1 MKHIYLYFLFIT
13 ALVQAQIPSNYY
25 DTATGTGYT
34 LKTQLY
40 NIVSTGHVDQGY
52 GALYTAYQ
60 TTHND
65 DYYENDDSVL
75 DFYSENP
82 SGTDSYF
89 YTHGNRQCG
98 SYNSENDC
106 YNREHL
112 FPQGFFNG
120 NAPMKADVHHVI
132 PSDGYV
138 NGQRSNYPFG
148 EVSSPTWTSNNGSK
162 VGPNTFGSYS
172 GTVFEPI
179 DEFKGDIARALLYF
193 AVRYEN
199 NWNDSGWDPH
209 TDNNNPLNGTSDQF
223 YEDWYIDL
231 LLDWHA
237 NDPVVQAEIDRNN
250 AAYNFQGNANPFV
263 DHPEFVNMIWNPT
276 ADTQAPTAPTNL
288 VASNPTD
295 NTVDLNWTASTDN
308 VAVTSYDIYVDGVNT
323 FNTANTSFTATS
335 LSANTN
341 YCFTIK
347 AKDAANNISPFSNQ
361 DCEMTTN
368 NGSGGGTST
377 ELFFSEYIEGSSY
390 NKALEIAN
398 FTGAPVNLSTYSVR
412 RDGNGGGSWDSGI
425 TLSGTLA
432 HGDVYIIANESIS
445 TSCASPSIIDR
456 SIQESSTPTSFNGN
470 DPVGLFKNGSLIDVI
485 GTFGGGGSNFAQ
497 NTTLVRNSNI
507 ASPNTTYTVSEWTSY
522 PSNTCNNLGS
532 HTINV
537 LSTSNSEVNKISIYP
552 NPVKENTIYFNT
564 NKALDIK
571 IYDILGKLVI
581 SKSILPNNA
590 YIDISNLNKGL
601 YLVKVS
607 SENQNITKK
616 LIRQ

>member
-98 SYNSENDC
+98 SYDSENDC

-112 FPQGFFNG
+112 FPQGFFDQNY
-120 NAPMKADVHHVI
+120 PMRSDVHHVI

-138 NGQRSNYPFG
+138 NNRRSNYQFG

-323 FNTANTSFTATS
+323 FNTANISFTATN

-341 YCFTIK
+341 YCFTVK

-368 NGSGGGTST
+368 NGSGS
-377 ELFFSEYIEGSSY
+377 SECINETFANIPASSSSY
-390 NKALEIAN
+390 SNRN
-398 FTGAPVNLSTYSVR
+398 WTGDN
-412 RDGNGGGSWDSGI
+412 GGSWSATDARTDQDINGSTAI
-425 TLSGTLA
+425 T
-432 HGDVYIIANESIS
+432 I
-445 TSCASPSIIDR
+445 R
-456 SIQESSTPTSFNGN
+456 
-470 DPVGLFKNGSLIDVI
+470 NGSLSSPTASGGIGSLTVTTLRVFSGSS
-485 GTFGGGGSNFAQ
+485 GTFNLKVNGNVVGTIAYSDAEQTITVPNINVTGNISVVIDGNSTGSNRVIFDD
-497 NTTLVRNSNI
+497 LS
-507 ASPNTTYTVSEWTSY
+507 WTCY
-522 PSNTCNNLGS
+522 AP
-532 HTINV
+532 
-537 LSTSNSEVNKISIYP
+537 LSTGTNELKRLSIYP
-552 NPVKENTIYFNT
+552 NPVKDNAIYFNT
-564 NKALDIK
+564 NKAIDIK

-581 SKSILPNNA
+581 SKSVLPNSA
-590 YIDISNLNKGL
+590 YVDISNINKGI
-601 YLVKVS
+601 YLVKIS
-607 SENQNITKK
+607 SDNQSITKK

>member
-98 SYNSENDC
+98 SYDSENDC

-112 FPQGFFNG
+112 FPQGFFDQNY
-120 NAPMKADVHHVI
+120 PMRSDVHHVI

-138 NGQRSNYPFG
+138 NNRRSNYQFG

-288 VASNPTD
+288 EVSNPTD

-323 FNTANTSFTATS
+323 FNTANTSFTVTS

-341 YCFTIK
+341 YCFTVK
-347 AKDAANNISPFSNQ
+347 AKDAANNMSSFSNQ

-368 NGSGGGTST
+368 NGSGS
-377 ELFFSEYIEGSSY
+377 SECINETFANIPASSSSY
-390 NKALEIAN
+390 SNRNWTGDNGGSWSATEARTDQTINLEAITIDMRGTTNGLLTSPTVGGGIGSITITTQRKFSGGSGNLSVYVNNVLKGTVPYDGTVQTNSINNINVQGNVFVSITEDTSGGDRVAIDDVIW
-398 FTGAPVNLSTYSVR
+398 TCYAPLSTY
-412 RDGNGGGSWDSGI
+412 
-425 TLSGTLA
+425 T
-432 HGDVYIIANESIS
+432 NE
-445 TSCASPSIIDR
+445 
-456 SIQESSTPTSFNGN
+456 
-470 DPVGLFKNGSLIDVI
+470 LKNL
-485 GTFGGGGSNFAQ
+485 
-497 NTTLVRNSNI
+497 
-507 ASPNTTYTVSEWTSY
+507 
-522 PSNTCNNLGS
+522 
-532 HTINV
+532 
-537 LSTSNSEVNKISIYP
+537 SIYP
-552 NPVKENTIYFNT
+552 NPVKENTIRFDT
-564 NKALDIK
+564 NKSLDIK

-581 SKSILPNNA
+581 SKSVLPNSA
-590 YIDISNLNKGL
+590 YVDISNINKGI
-601 YLVKVS
+601 YLVKIS
-607 SENQNITKK
+607 SENQSITKK

>member
-82 SGTDSYF
+82 SGNDSYF

-98 SYNSENDC
+98 SYDSENDC

-112 FPQGFFNG
+112 FPQGFFDQNY
-120 NAPMKADVHHVI
+120 PMRSDVHHVI

-138 NGQRSNYPFG
+138 NNRRSNYQFG

-162 VGPNTFGSYS
+162 IGPNTFGSYS

-263 DHPEFVNMIWNPT
+263 NHPEFVNMIWNPT

-323 FNTANTSFTATS
+323 FNTANTSFTATN

-341 YCFTIK
+341 YCFTVK
-347 AKDAANNISPFSNQ
+347 AKDAANNMSPFSNQ

-368 NGSGGGTST
+368 NGSGS
-377 ELFFSEYIEGSSY
+377 SECINETFANIPASSSSY
-390 NKALEIAN
+390 SNRN
-398 FTGAPVNLSTYSVR
+398 WTGDN
-412 RDGNGGGSWDSGI
+412 GGSWSATDARTDQDINGSTAI
-425 TLSGTLA
+425 T
-432 HGDVYIIANESIS
+432 I
-445 TSCASPSIIDR
+445 R
-456 SIQESSTPTSFNGN
+456 
-470 DPVGLFKNGSLIDVI
+470 NGSLTTPTVSGGIGSLTVTTLRVFSGSS
-485 GTFGGGGSNFAQ
+485 GTFNLKVNGNVVGTIAYSDAEQTITVPNINVTGNISVVIDGNSTGSNRVIFDD
-497 NTTLVRNSNI
+497 LS
-507 ASPNTTYTVSEWTSY
+507 WTCY
-522 PSNTCNNLGS
+522 AP
-532 HTINV
+532 
-537 LSTSNSEVNKISIYP
+537 LSTGTNELKRLSIYP
-552 NPVKENTIYFNT
+552 NPVKDNAIYFNT
-564 NKALDIK
+564 NKAIDIK

-581 SKSILPNNA
+581 SKSVLPNSA
-590 YIDISNLNKGL
+590 YVDISNINKGI
-601 YLVKVS
+601 YLVKIS
-607 SENQNITKK
+607 SDNQSITKK

>member
-1 MKHIYLYFLFIT
+1 MKHLYLYFLFIT
-13 ALVQAQIPSNYY
+13 AFLQAQIPSNYY

-40 NIVSTGHVDQGY
+40 NIISNGHVDQGY

-65 DYYENDDSVL
+65 DYYEDDDTVL

-82 SGTDSYF
+82 SGTDSYN
-89 YTHGNRQCG
+89 YDHGVRTCG
-98 SYNSENDC
+98 TYNSENDC

-112 FPQGFFNG
+112 IPQSVFNE
-120 NAPMKADVHHVI
+120 AYPMRSDVHHVI
-132 PSDGYV
+132 PTDGYV
-138 NGQRSNYPFG
+138 NNRRSSYAFG

-162 VGPNTFGSYS
+162 VGPNTFGSYN

-193 AVRYEN
+193 AVRYETQVAS
-199 NWNDSGWDPH
+199 WSH
-209 TDNNNPLNGTSDQF
+209 TMLNGTSDQVF
-223 YEDWYIDL
+223 ADWFLDL

-276 ADTQAPTAPTNL
+276 ADTQAPTAPTGL
-288 VASNPTD
+288 TASNPTD
-295 NTVDLNWTASTDN
+295 NTMDLNWNASSDN
-308 VAVTSYDIYVDGVNT
+308 VGVASYDVYVDGINS
-323 FNTANTSFTATS
+323 FNSSTTSFTVTG

-347 AKDAANNISPFSNQ
+347 AKDAANNMSAFSNQ

-368 NGSGGGTST
+368 NGSSGTST

-398 FTGAPVNLSTYSVR
+398 FTGSSVDLSAYSVR

-432 HGDVYIIANESIS
+432 NGDVYIIANESIDAG
-445 TSCASPSIIDR
+445 CASPSIIDL
-456 SIQESSTPTSFNGN
+456 SIQQSSTPTSFNGN
-470 DPVGLFKNGSLIDVI
+470 DPVGLFKNGSLIDII
-485 GTFGGGGSNFAQ
+485 GTFGGGSSNFAQ

-522 PSNTCNNLGS
+522 PSDTCNNLGS
-532 HTINV
+532 HTINT
-537 LSTSNSEVNKISIYP
+537 LSTPNIKLNDVEVYP
-552 NPVKENTIYFNT
+552 NPVKNNIVYFNSGT
-564 NKALDIK
+564 PLDVK
-571 IYDILGKLVI
+571 VYDILGKLVI
-581 SKSILPNNA
+581 AKSILPNNA
-590 YIDISNLNKGL
+590 HIDISNINNGI
-601 YLVKVS
+601 YLVKIS
-607 SENQNITKK
+607 NSNQSITKK
-616 LIRQ
+616 LIKQ

>member
-65 DYYENDDSVL
+65 DYYENDDTVL

-82 SGTDSYF
+82 TPSTTNNDSYN
-89 YTHGNRQCG
+89 YDHGVRQCG

-112 FPQGFFNG
+112 MPQSVFSE
-120 NAPMKADVHHVI
+120 AYPMKSDVHHVI

-138 NGQRSNYPFG
+138 NGKRSSFAFG

-162 VGPNTFGSYS
+162 VGPNTFGSYN

-193 AVRYEN
+193 AVRYETQVAS
-199 NWNDSGWDPH
+199 WSH
-209 TDNNNPLNGTSDQF
+209 TMLNGTSDQVF
-223 YEDWYIDL
+223 SDWFLEL

-276 ADTQAPTAPTNL
+276 ADAQAPTAPTNL
-288 VASNPTD
+288 AASNPKD

-323 FNTANTSFTATS
+323 FNTANTSFTVTS

-341 YCFTIK
+341 YCFTVK
-347 AKDAANNISPFSNQ
+347 AKDAANNMSPFSNQ

-368 NGSGGGTST
+368 NGSGG
-377 ELFFSEYIEGSSY
+377 SECTNETFANIPASSSSY
-390 NKALEIAN
+390 SNRN
-398 FTGAPVNLSTYSVR
+398 WTGDN
-412 RDGNGGGSWDSGI
+412 GGSWSATEARTDQTINSEAITIDMRGTTNGVLTSPTVGGGIGSITITTQRKFSGGSGNLSVYVNSVLKGTVSYDGTVQTNSINNINVQGNVFVSI
-425 TLSGTLA
+425 TEDTSG
-432 HGDVYIIANESIS
+432 GDRVA
-445 TSCASPSIIDR
+445 ID
-456 SIQESSTPTSFNGN
+456 
-470 DPVGLFKNGSLIDVI
+470 DVI
-485 GTFGGGGSNFAQ
+485 
-497 NTTLVRNSNI
+497 
-507 ASPNTTYTVSEWTSY
+507 WTCY
-522 PSNTCNNLGS
+522 AP
-532 HTINV
+532 
-537 LSTSNSEVNKISIYP
+537 LSTNINQLKNLSVYP
-552 NPVKENTIYFNT
+552 NPVKDNAIYFNT
-564 NKALDIK
+564 NKSLDIE
-571 IYDILGKLVI
+571 IYNILGKLVI
-581 SKSILPNNA
+581 SKLVLPNSA
-590 YIDISNLNKGL
+590 YVDISNINKGI
-601 YLVKVS
+601 YLVKIS
-607 SENQNITKK
+607 SENQSITKK